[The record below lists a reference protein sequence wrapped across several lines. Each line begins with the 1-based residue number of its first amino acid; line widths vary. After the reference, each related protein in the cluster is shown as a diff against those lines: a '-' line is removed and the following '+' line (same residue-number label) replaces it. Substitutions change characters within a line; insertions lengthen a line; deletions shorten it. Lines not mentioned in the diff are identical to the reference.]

1 MAVRVAKLRAI
12 ANDILTQ
19 HTGWDDDEL
28 VETRCNTYGMEGI
41 ILEVSE
47 GFVDVCELEPEPEEY
62 DEEEE
67 ECL

>member
-19 HTGWDDDEL
+19 LTGWDDDEL

-41 ILEVSE
+41 ILEVRE
-47 GFVDVCELEPEPEEY
+47 GFVDVCELRPELDE
-62 DEEEE
+62 DEEEYI
-67 ECL
+67 